1 MDQGYIQKMQN
12 LGINGGDQAQDCSPS
27 ESPRYGR
34 IITKSDPPLPTYH
47 QKQRSMGTIESFE
60 QHAPEAP
67 SEYKAYNT
75 VVTASPKYAI
85 PKQIETIS
93 ASQNTPLSRKQVED
107 NDVYVQCAKP
117 PPYSSPVY
125 ENVEYYNGAY
135 YHPVGAGG
143 GSQAAQPQVPSGS
156 KQYGNPLPALGEPT
170 MVVYENVQDLSSRA
184 TPGPQVATA
193 ATYQNFVAAAAQQPT
208 YAVMNSPR
216 SIKAAPQAFVYY
228 HQHNSPPKSLNL
240 SQQQLD
246 EINASDY
253 VCMTGNISQV
263 RTFFHCCML
272 ENTKVA
278 IVHLA
283 IPNVVSKKLRTHPS
297 NWNCSSTDQSSAQP
311 EVLRNNART
320 ATAAA
325 SSHDESDS

>member
-12 LGINGGDQAQDCSPS
+12 LGINGEDQAQDCPPS

-34 IITKSDPPLPTYH
+34 ILTKSDPPLPTYH

-67 SEYKAYNT
+67 AEYKAYNT
-75 VVTASPKYAI
+75 VVTASPKYAV

-93 ASQNTPLSRKQVED
+93 ASQKSLSRKQVED

-135 YHPVGAGG
+135 YYQVGAGG

-156 KQYGNPLPALGEPT
+156 KQYGNPLPALGEPN

-216 SIKAAPQAFVYY
+216 TIKAAPQTFVYY
-228 HQHNSPPKSLNL
+228 HQHNSPTKSLNL

-263 RTFFHCCML
+263 HTLFNCYML
-272 ENTKVA
+272 ANLKVA
-278 IVHLA
+278 IVHVLMA
-283 IPNVVSKKLRTHPS
+283 ATLSTHFRSNSRHRRQRATNAPRRPELQRFRPVRSATPS
-297 NWNCSSTDQSSAQP
+297 SVKQRPIN
-311 EVLRNNART
+311 
-320 ATAAA
+320 
-325 SSHDESDS
+325 